1 MPEDLQTW
9 KTEVAARLAA
19 LRVDP
24 ADRAQ
29 MIEELAQHLDD
40 RYRSL
45 IARGSSEEAARAAV
59 RQELNDDG
67 LVRDLRRIAPAG
79 SADCGRTRGMPR
91 ERCGGHQALR
101 P

>member
-9 KTEVAARLAA
+9 KAEVAARLAA
-19 LRVDP
+19 WRVDP

-45 IARGSSEEAARAAV
+45 IARGSSDEAARAALPE
-59 RQELNDDG
+59 Q
-67 LVRDLRRIAPAG
+67 
-79 SADCGRTRGMPR
+79 GRTGS
-91 ERCGGHQALR
+91 
-101 P
+101 